1 MEKKEGEA
9 AFIKNS
15 RQMGIYFCCCIKEF
29 FTRQLL
35 LASLVVCTLLPVA
48 GFQALEASVILFIV

>member
-1 MEKKEGEA
+1 MEKKKGA

-15 RQMGIYFCCCIKEF
+15 RQMGIYFCCIKEF
-29 FTRQLL
+29 FNRLLLLL

>member
-1 MEKKEGEA
+1 
-9 AFIKNS
+9 
-15 RQMGIYFCCCIKEF
+15 MGIYFCCCIKEF